1 MSLAYTAEEK
11 ALLWLSAAEVSV
23 GHQRKLMERF
33 GSAEGVWAVE
43 NAQLSS
49 DAKTASKLQELHS
62 REAVERIMERL
73 DKHNIRVL
81 FRHSPDY
88 PELLGYIQDAPNVL
102 YCAGNL
108 AALRHPCVSIV
119 GTRHP
124 SEYGRDMARL
134 IARGLS
140 EQEITV
146 VSGLAKGIDG
156 SAHEGAL
163 AGGGRTVAVL
173 GCGLNVVYPAENR
186 SLYRAIV
193 EQGGL
198 LLTEYPLDAE
208 PLTFHFPA
216 RNRIIAGLSR
226 ALVFV
231 EGRIRSGGMLTVGL
245 ALDGGREV
253 FAVPGRVGFSVTEGP
268 HAIIREGARLVTCA
282 EDILED
288 MGQALSP
295 PVKLPAKPQWSVEQA
310 AILRQLQRDALL
322 LGQLR
327 ELTQLSAE
335 TLQNELSMLEIDG
348 VVRREAGSRYAICPE
363 RIHMLELEEKED
375 ADE

>member
-1 MSLAYTAEEK
+1 MAYTAEEK
-11 ALLWLSAAEVSV
+11 ALLWLSAAEMSV
-23 GHQRKLMERF
+23 GHQLKLLERF
-33 GSAEGVWAVE
+33 GSAEGVWAAE

-49 DAKTASKLQELHS
+49 DAKTSRRLQELHT
-62 REAVERIMERL
+62 REAMEHMVARL
-73 DKHNIRVL
+73 DKLNIRAL

-88 PELLGYIQDAPNVL
+88 PQALGYIQDAPNVL

-108 AALRHPCVSIV
+108 AALTHPCVSIV

-134 IARGLS
+134 IAKGLG
-140 EQEITV
+140 EQGVTV

-156 SAHEGAL
+156 AAHEGAL
-163 AGGGRTVAVL
+163 SGGGRTAAVL

-198 LLTEYPLDAE
+198 LLTEYPLDSG

-231 EGRIRSGGMLTVGL
+231 EGRIRSGGMLTVGQ
-245 ALDGGREV
+245 ALDAGREV
-253 FAVPGRVGFSVTEGP
+253 FAVPGRVGFSVSEGP
-268 HAIIREGARLVTCA
+268 HAIIREGARLVTSA
-282 EDILED
+282 ADILED
-288 MGQALSP
+288 MGQALQQP
-295 PVKLPAKPQWSVEQA
+295 PKPPEKALWSAPQS
-310 AILRQLQRDALL
+310 AILRELRRDTLL
-322 LGQLR
+322 LGQLQ
-327 ELTQLSAE
+327 EKTGLIAE
-335 TLQNELSMLEIDG
+335 TLQNELSILEIDG
-348 VVRREAGSRYAICPE
+348 VVRREAGSRYAICPD
-363 RIHMLELEEKED
+363 RIHTLELEDKED